1 MARRRKEARG
11 IAAYQCQESGELVR
25 RETLRGDQG
34 FPSTEGKDLG
44 TWLAASQSNP
54 AMNLLI
60 LLCL

>member
-1 MARRRKEARG
+1 M
-11 IAAYQCQESGELVR
+11 R

-44 TWLAASQSNP
+44 TWLAASQSSP